1 MHHAGHF
8 FLKMLNLG
16 TLSYFFFFLLIPDVF
31 YTKHNKSCQKLES
44 LNDRQKSYRKDWVS
58 KWRVHLTR
66 HFWPHKTL
74 HNFSYFNS
82 SKVLKY
88 FSFNKQ
94 PMHLIIKKNSRY
106 DYIFPVFLGV
116 WFVHHGGHFL
126 ADHKQILCLKTKQSF
141 KLSF

>member
-1 MHHAGHF
+1 
-8 FLKMLNLG
+8 MLNLG

-58 KWRVHLTR
+58 EWRVHHAG
-66 HFWPHKTL
+66 HFLPLKIFHK
-74 HNFSYFNS
+74 FSYFSS
-82 SKVLKY
+82 SKLLRY

-94 PMHLIIKKNSRY
+94 HMHLIIKKNIRY

-116 WFVHHGGHFL
+116 WFVHHGGHFW
-126 ADHKQILCLKTKQSF
+126 ADHEQILCLKTKQSF